1 MTVVGSIG
9 SLGGIAM
16 TFLPVYFT
24 SLGGSVTQYGI
35 VTAMG
40 MLVGIPST
48 IVGGIIVPKQGL
60 KRIAILT
67 SWFSPCILVG
77 YYLSSD
83 WVTLSIIMIVG
94 AAGTIGSSTSRQ
106 LIADAT
112 ISKNRT
118 AQLSLYQT
126 LANIPSMFS
135 PVIGGYLV
143 NTMGIVGG
151 FRSGIIIAVATS
163 FLSTFLIVKF
173 LNESKDNPSSNPR
186 SKTSDQK
193 TFGKMPKLLKEIRFN
208 VFCRFK
214 PKSEKTGKVDSN
226 NPGYE
231 TYSATHFRDFFRNIA
246 SLPKSL
252 APLLTA
258 YILMIMANSTTG
270 PYYIFYATNIVKIDS
285 FHWGLIL
292 SLQVIVA
299 NLLRTPLGIIA
310 DRFDKRKVLLLSIA
324 MTAPISTF
332 FIFLNSFWGIL
343 GLSLAMIATGIHYG
357 PTHEALQIE
366 ITPREKRPALF
377 AIYDVLTSS
386 SRFAGTITG
395 GILFSVSYAIP
406 FYAFTI
412 IQACAFGILAAAFI
426 QQRTLFSLKRSVAGK
441 SKMDDN
447 NS

>member
-1 MTVVGSIG
+1 MTVAGSIG
-9 SLGGIAM
+9 SLGGKAM

-35 VTAMG
+35 VTALG

-48 IVGGIIVPKQGL
+48 IIGGIIVPKQGL

-67 SWFSPCILVG
+67 SWFGPCILLG

-83 WVTLSIIMIVG
+83 WITLSIIMTVG

-143 NTMGIVGG
+143 NTMGIVEG
-151 FRSGIIIAVATS
+151 FRSGVAIAVVTS

-173 LNESKDNPSSNPR
+173 LNESKDNSSSNPQ

-193 TFGKMPKLLKEIRFN
+193 TFGRRPKLLNEIQFN
-208 VFCRFK
+208 PFYRFK
-214 PKSEKTGKVDSN
+214 PKSENISRVDSN
-226 NPGYE
+226 NSGYE
-231 TYSATHFRDFFRNIA
+231 ASSATHFRGFFRNMA

-258 YILMIMANSTTG
+258 YILMIIANSTTG
-270 PYYIFYATNIVKIDS
+270 PYYIF
-285 FHWGLIL
+285 
-292 SLQVIVA
+292 
-299 NLLRTPLGIIA
+299 
-310 DRFDKRKVLLLSIA
+310 
-324 MTAPISTF
+324 
-332 FIFLNSFWGIL
+332 
-343 GLSLAMIATGIHYG
+343 
-357 PTHEALQIE
+357 
-366 ITPREKRPALF
+366 
-377 AIYDVLTSS
+377 
-386 SRFAGTITG
+386 
-395 GILFSVSYAIP
+395 
-406 FYAFTI
+406 
-412 IQACAFGILAAAFI
+412 
-426 QQRTLFSLKRSVAGK
+426 
-441 SKMDDN
+441 
-447 NS
+447 